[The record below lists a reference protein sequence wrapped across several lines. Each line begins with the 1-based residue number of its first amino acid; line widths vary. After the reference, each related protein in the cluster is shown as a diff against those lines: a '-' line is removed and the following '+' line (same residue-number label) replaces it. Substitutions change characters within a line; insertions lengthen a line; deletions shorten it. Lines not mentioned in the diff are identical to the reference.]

1 MRRRAVALVLA
12 RIVCLTAL
20 EHNEIVVLEAEVTFS
35 RSSAVRLDTPQAGA
49 GAGAAPSSFLARF
62 WAWEAQNSRQFQ
74 HWYKMLYRDGP
85 RSLLFSLRWGGDEGV
100 LPLKSSGVIFWLE
113 LVVNPYVRLL
123 RLAIAAADPS
133 TCVAARAA
141 AALLCL
147 VPPRETRSRG

>member
-1 MRRRAVALVLA
+1 MRRAFVALVLA
-12 RIVCLTAL
+12 LACSAL
-20 EHNEIVVLEAEVTFS
+20 DHNAIVVLEAEVTFS
-35 RSSAVRLDTPQAGA
+35 RSSAVRLDTPAQG
-49 GAGAAPSSFLARF
+49 GAAPADARAFLARF
-62 WAWEAQNSRQFQ
+62 WAWEARNSRQFQ

-85 RSLLFSLRWGGDEGV
+85 RSLLLSMRWRGDEGA
-100 LPLKSSGVIFWLE
+100 LPMASSGLLFWLE

-133 TCVAARAA
+133 TCAAARAA